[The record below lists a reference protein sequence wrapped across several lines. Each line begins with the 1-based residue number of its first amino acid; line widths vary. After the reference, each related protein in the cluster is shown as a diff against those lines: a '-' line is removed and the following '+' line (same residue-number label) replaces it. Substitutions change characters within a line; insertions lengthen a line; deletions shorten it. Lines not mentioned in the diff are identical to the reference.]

1 MILNL
6 LYINLIVVLVYLS
19 GFWDNLDEWISKN
32 YKFHHLP
39 HLLTCS
45 LCQCWWLSLLYIII
59 TGNLSLLNIAL
70 CLINAHLTEVTI
82 PLITTVKDFL
92 LKIIAIMNTFL
103 W

>member
-19 GFWDNLDEWISKN
+19 GFWDNLDEWISKT
-32 YKFHHLP
+32 YRFRHLP

-82 PLITTVKDFL
+82 PLCTAVKDFL